1 MAKRKANVPE
11 ELRILKTRIAELECM
26 QQTNNSEAF
35 EQSGNAEVND
45 DGGQTE
51 ENQGPIEVDQRHQ
64 QKQFREKI
72 SGMEVE
78 MSNTQQLCMIT
89 QFENKLLQSKLKH
102 YELMKEQNELQA
114 KVVEMEDQQKKKKK
128 QGRKEDEQGKNEQ
141 IKAIFDRIDDLEKQQ
156 QIFTNRCDNFAGK
169 ENPLAK
175 IQRMD
180 NFIALLKDRFGNE
193 LLKAVHPN
201 DRQNI
206 VENFLHLPT
215 KNCWD
220 ANACHNQLRI
230 MDDKSLTVSWWGEEE
245 GVVSVFAKHPF
256 PSTCS
261 SSGIFYYETKILMM
275 KGYVSMP
282 LDDCVGHHWDS
293 YGYESGG
300 NFRTSGSV
308 WLNEDRY
315 EYSRGDIIGC
325 GVNLASRRIIFTHNG
340 RRLDTSD
347 LFLSPSSV
355 GPWFPCISL
364 SEDTRI
370 VANFGPYFKFDPTKI
385 AFSNSIE
392 KNCWDAT
399 TCDSGLEITDK
410 QCLTVHYKEE
420 RICWLTVFA
429 KLSILVPNYADFF
442 YFEIKV
448 KNMKEAVLFGFAT
461 KQKHGELR
469 GHVRNGP
476 GIFSYE
482 SDGTFWASGSVEP
495 NAKFATGSVVGC
507 GINLNNRQL
516 IFTKN
521 GKRIDDDDYRVPS
534 SVGPLFPFVT
544 LFAVGE
550 KIEANFGPK
559 FHFNFDNI

>member
-128 QGRKEDEQGKNEQ
+128 QGRKEDEQGKNVSEEQ

-156 QIFTNRCDNFAGK
+156 QMKYRFSIG
-169 ENPLAK
+169 LAS
-175 IQRMD
+175 
-180 NFIALLKDRFGNE
+180 
-193 LLKAVHPN
+193 KA
-201 DRQNI
+201 
-206 VENFLHLPT
+206 
-215 KNCWD
+215 
-220 ANACHNQLRI
+220 
-230 MDDKSLTVSWWGEEE
+230 
-245 GVVSVFAKHPF
+245 
-256 PSTCS
+256 
-261 SSGIFYYETKILMM
+261 
-275 KGYVSMP
+275 MP

-355 GPWFPCISL
+355 G
-364 SEDTRI
+364 
-370 VANFGPYFKFDPTKI
+370 
-385 AFSNSIE
+385 
-392 KNCWDAT
+392 
-399 TCDSGLEITDK
+399 
-410 QCLTVHYKEE
+410 
-420 RICWLTVFA
+420 WLTVFA

-521 GKRIDDDDYRVPS
+521 GQRIDDDDYRVPS

-559 FHFNFDNI
+559 FHFNFENI